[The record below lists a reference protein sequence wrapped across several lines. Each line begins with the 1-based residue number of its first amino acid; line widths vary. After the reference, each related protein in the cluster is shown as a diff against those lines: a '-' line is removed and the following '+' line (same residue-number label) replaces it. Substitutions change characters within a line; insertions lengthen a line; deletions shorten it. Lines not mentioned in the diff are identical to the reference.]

1 MQACGEAWYNTSSCD
16 RLDMVVKNN
25 LAILFL
31 ILSILSIVIF
41 LALKKS
47 NLLFPNFAIDA
58 EMNQGNINIDIA
70 KATFENQFICEK
82 YRFIEINFDGEHGE
96 KLHVVSKCKQD
107 RTVKDLASVQVN
119 IQHIFN
125 FPPQSG
131 EFTTEIDTKVYITNH
146 QKEWSKIWTLKKF
159 RFTNMTNNGYEV
171 NDAKLVLNFSKL
183 LENPK
188 TGL

>member
-1 MQACGEAWYNTSSCD
+1 MSV
-16 RLDMVVKNN
+16 L
-25 LAILFL
+25 
-31 ILSILSIVIF
+31 IF

-47 NLLFPNFAIDA
+47 NLLFPDFAIDA
-58 EMNQGNINIDIA
+58 EMNQGNVNIDIA
-70 KATFENQFICEK
+70 KATLKNQFICKK
-82 YRFIEINFDGEHGE
+82 YQFIDLNFEGERGE

-107 RTVKDLASVQVN
+107 DKVKDLVSVQVN

-146 QKEWSKIWTLKKF
+146 QKEWSKIWALKKF
-159 RFTNMTNNGYEV
+159 RFTNMTNDGYEV
-171 NDAKLVLNFSKL
+171 NDTKLVLNFSKF
-183 LENPK
+183 LEKPK